1 MLGTRTWGGRMVGY
15 GGIPSDLLG
24 QVFPTTQDFN
34 MVENVI
40 LNPGHGYKTLNLQ
53 SFVTF

>member
-1 MLGTRTWGGRMVGY
+1 MLGTRTWGDRMVGY

-40 LNPGHGYKTLNLQ
+40 LPNVLSVANFIKPLQ
-53 SFVTF
+53 S